1 MGLFEKGLVQLER
14 ELNKWREAGKSVGRK
29 LGRIEERKRVLEIL
43 KKERDEW
50 VKPASFSYRNALTDL
65 IERIEVQFWV
75 DKSGRPLTRFE
86 ALDLLAEVN
95 ALVSEQKFGAAMT
108 LIGMDDQAFS
118 PEQSLDELWQVF
130 MVRFADLA
138 RQAGVDLK
146 GSK

>member
-29 LGRIEERKRVLEIL
+29 LGRIEERKRILEIL

>member
-1 MGLFEKGLVQLER
+1 MGVFEKGLVHLER
-14 ELNKWREAGKSVGRK
+14 ELNRWREAGKSVGRK
-29 LGRIEERKRVLEIL
+29 LGRIEERKRILEIL

-50 VKPASFSYRNALTDL
+50 VKPSSFSYRNALTDL
-65 IERIEVQFWV
+65 IERIEVQFWI

-86 ALDLLAEVN
+86 ALDLLTEVN
-95 ALVSEQKFGAAMT
+95 TLVSEQKFGAAMT

-118 PEQSLDELWQVF
+118 PEQSLDELLQVF

-146 GSK
+146 GLK